1 ILVEAELGRCG
12 YKRGSLDMYIC
23 VRQHNKFEGKW
34 VKKANAHGG
43 STSDECAQL
52 LQFRRL
58 YARLEAEIAPAQADV
73 ANAPGL
79 PCNYRVR
86 ARRSRH
92 GQKTDNEQQEYW
104 GISIDSDS
112 RKFYRDL

>member
-1 ILVEAELGRCG
+1 CG
-12 YKRGSLDMYIC
+12 YKRGSLDMDIC
-23 VRQHNKFEGKW
+23 VWQHNKFEGKW
-34 VKKANAHGG
+34 VKKADAHG

-58 YARLEAEIAPAQADV
+58 YARLEAEIAAAQADV

-79 PCNYRVR
+79 PCTSRVR

-92 GQKTDNEQQEYW
+92 GQKTDNEQQECQEMNQAPY
-104 GISIDSDS
+104 
-112 RKFYRDL
+112 F